1 MQLLMQ
7 GVAHTHAGPAALR
20 EGTFRTQ
27 RGAKGEGTA
36 LGAAAEGVLAVSLLG
51 KIKPVFFF
59 VSEKSSFLLY
69 FRAALQKEAMGR
81 ASPGR

>member
-36 LGAAAEGVLAVSLLG
+36 LGAAAE
-51 KIKPVFFF
+51 
-59 VSEKSSFLLY
+59 
-69 FRAALQKEAMGR
+69 RACLR
-81 ASPGR
+81 